1 MVATVCGVP
10 ARADDVQ
17 RATSGRLVQP
27 GVELAGDDWSGM
39 EWLAVKGPLERF
51 GHGLVEVG
59 NER

>member
-1 MVATVCGVP
+1 VLVWSSGG
-10 ARADDVQ
+10 ADDLD
-17 RATSGRLVQP
+17 RARRLVQP

-39 EWLAVKGPLERF
+39 EWLALKGPLERF